1 MANKQ
6 ARGKGSQ
13 LEKSLLS
20 KLHEMLPTQV
30 KVYYI
35 VWKYAKHLLPKDVDT
50 FEDLTKAYEGFTAG
64 MDEAHC
70 ERWLAEESV
79 QTAVKYLLKRLHGQK
94 LIELYEIY
102 FDKAKTDVQAFQAF
116 SKFSEKFFEEDGE
129 DELRSILN
137 ETRLGDGGGE
147 D

>member
-1 MANKQ
+1 MANKT
-6 ARGKGSQ
+6 ARGKSSQ
-13 LEKSLLS
+13 LEQSLLS
-20 KLHEMLPTQV
+20 KLHEMLPTQT

-35 VWKYAKHLLPKDVDT
+35 VWKYAKNLLPQKADT
-50 FEDLTKAYEGFTAG
+50 FEELTQTYQGFTKG

-70 ERWLAEESV
+70 EKWLAEESV
-79 QTAVKYLLKRLHGQK
+79 QEAVKYLLKRLHMVK

-102 FDKAKTDVQAFQAF
+102 FDRAKSDVQAFQAF
-116 SKFSEKFFEEDGE
+116 EKFSDKFFESDGE

-137 ETRLGDGGGE
+137 ETKLD